1 MGEVVCHYP
10 NKAIR
15 LPGADL
21 TPSPGRRQPHPRPPS
36 PLLKPAVHLLG
47 SLCLW
52 LAVFLP
58 FFWAVPAAA
67 RGNLPFILILNS
79 YHYEYAWSDH
89 ELAGLLARLH
99 QEYPEIDPHI
109 EYLDTKRFPAP
120 EHRERVRDYLAGKY
134 RGKKI
139 DLVIALDN
147 AALEL
152 ALQNRRELFP
162 NVPLVFAGI
171 NDYTPAMLRGQEK
184 VTGVAEFQDVKGT
197 LNLALALQPHAKEVL
212 VIHDYTDTGR
222 AMRQEIEA
230 ILPTLKDRVKVSF
243 TPRVAFPEILKQLNS
258 LPPGS
263 LALITA
269 FATDSRG
276 ESLGLAESTR
286 LLATAQVPLY
296 AMHKTRLGHGIVG
309 GMLLGG
315 REEGRLAGE
324 IASKILAGED
334 PARLPVITRSL
345 ARPMFDFRQL
355 TRFDIPLASLP
366 PDSIIIN
373 RPLPFYE
380 KYKYLTVTLSWTIVF
395 LVLVV
400 ASLSLAII
408 RRRRA
413 LAKLQIS
420 EAKYRTIVDTA
431 EEGIWSLD
439 QNSRTTFVNDRMA
452 AMLGYTPGEMLGQ
465 PASAYILAEDLADQ
479 REKFEQLRQGRIR
492 PYERRFKGK
501 DGGQVWAQ
509 VSATPLLDASGRF
522 QGGVAM
528 LTDITARKQ
537 AEAALLKYEFIA
549 NAANDYMTLVNRNYI
564 YEAANAAFCQAHGKT
579 REEVVGTSLANIWG
593 EERFRKS
600 IKGELDRCFTG
611 QTAES
616 EGWFEFGKMGRG
628 YYRIFYSPYFN
639 EDGTVAYAA
648 VVSHDITTRKRAEI
662 ELKLKERMLDSASDS
677 IFLHDLAGNLVYVN
691 EAAYASRG
699 YTKAELLGKNVVDLV
714 TPEMAQTRKSL
725 IDSLH
730 NKNDIIFKSLHLHKD
745 GSVMP
750 VEVHARLINE
760 NTRPLVLSVARD
772 ITARQQA
779 EEELRQVNETLRA
792 TLDAAPVA
800 IFDLDTEGR
809 VKSLWN
815 HAAEQMLGW
824 HRDEVLGRFLPSV
837 PQDNQAEFAA
847 FLAWVHS
854 GKPIMGKDLVRRR
867 KDGSVIEY
875 SLYAAPEYDDEGRV
889 AGNIAVLVDVTERKR
904 VEDAVAAERQRF
916 LSLLEAMPAYV
927 GLMTPDYEVAFAN
940 RYFRERFGETEG
952 RRCYDYMFGRSEPCE
967 NCQAFKVIETGR
979 PEEYEWLGPDARTYQ
994 ICDQLVHDT
1003 DGSPLIL
1010 EMGLDITDRKEAEE
1024 RLRNEKQFSETLIE
1038 TIPLP
1043 VFYKDTSGRYLGCN
1057 RAFEEFFGKPKEQ
1070 IIGKDVYEMWPRE
1083 IADTYTAMDRELF
1096 GRPSCQMYEGKVI
1109 GRDGLER
1116 KVIFYKAAIADA
1128 AGQVVGLI
1136 GVILDITARK
1146 QAEEALRASEERY
1159 RTVAD
1164 YTADMEYWIDP
1175 EGKILYMSPA
1185 CERLT
1190 GYPPH
1195 AFQADPH
1202 LLFHILHSE
1211 DLDLF
1216 VNHIEEIRLSD
1227 EPRSLDF
1234 RLVHLNGD
1242 QFWVN
1247 HTCQPVFGADGQP
1260 LGRRGSNR
1268 DITERKQAEEA
1279 FQSLVTHAPMGIY
1292 IVQDGKFVMINPGF
1306 EAITGYGAQELIGQ
1320 DCFST
1325 VSPEY
1330 RTFVREKAIQRLK
1343 GEALPPYEFQ
1353 FITKNGGSGW
1363 VMQTITPTQYQG
1375 QRAVLGYF
1383 MDITP
1388 LKKLEAQFL
1397 QAQKMEAVG
1406 RLSGG
1411 VAHDFNNILGVIM
1424 GHAELMLMRLNP
1436 NDPLSGHVKEIKNAG
1451 ERAASLT
1458 RQLLAFSR
1466 KQILQPGIVNL
1477 NVMVTDLEKMLHRLI
1492 GEDIELFTVLESA
1505 QGSVLVDPGQLE
1517 QVILNLAV
1525 NARDAMPQGGK
1536 LTIET
1541 HDVNLDEAYCL
1552 NHPDVVPGPFVLL
1565 AVSDNGMGMDE
1576 DTQAHIF
1583 DPFFTTKDL
1592 GKGTGLGLSTVFGI
1606 IKQSGG
1612 TIEVYS
1618 EPGFGTTFKMY
1629 LPRVGELAAS
1639 PQAEVRVERSLGN
1652 ETILVVEDDD
1662 MLRPLIIDVL
1672 KAYGSEALEAKDGA
1686 EALSICENHP
1696 DPIHLM
1702 LTDVVM
1708 PQMSGRQLAERMAVL
1723 RPQMKVLFM
1732 SGYTDDAIV
1741 HHGILNEDTAYIQK
1755 PFAPDDLVKKVRE
1768 VLEA

>member
-1 MGEVVCHYP
+1 
-10 NKAIR
+10 
-15 LPGADL
+15 
-21 TPSPGRRQPHPRPPS
+21 
-36 PLLKPAVHLLG
+36 
-47 SLCLW
+47 LW

-120 EHRERVRDYLAGKY
+120 EHRDRVRDHLAGKY

-147 AALEL
+147 AALDL

-171 NDYTPAMLRGQEK
+171 NDYTPAMLQGQEK
-184 VTGVAEFQDVKGT
+184 VTGVAEVQDVKGT

-243 TPRVAFPEILKQLNS
+243 TPRVTFPEILKQLNS

-286 LLATAQVPLY
+286 LLATSKVPLY

-366 PDSIIIN
+366 TDSIIIN

-479 REKFEQLRQGRIR
+479 QEKFEQLRQGRIR

-501 DGGQVWAQ
+501 DGREVWAQ

-537 AEAALLKYEFIA
+537 AEAALSRNFLELEQSKNMLQLIIESIPVRVFWKDRDSRYLGCNTLFAQDAGFSDPQQLLGKDDYAMGWKDQAELYRTDDWQVMDSRRPKLNIVEPQTTPSGDKIWLHTNKVPLQMPNGEVFGVLGTYE
-549 NAANDYMTLVNRNYI
+549 
-564 YEAANAAFCQAHGKT
+564 
-579 REEVVGTSLANIWG
+579 
-593 EERFRKS
+593 
-600 IKGELDRCFTG
+600 
-611 QTAES
+611 
-616 EGWFEFGKMGRG
+616 
-628 YYRIFYSPYFN
+628 
-639 EDGTVAYAA
+639 
-648 VVSHDITTRKRAEI
+648 DITARKQAEI

-691 EAAYASRG
+691 EAAYTSRG
-699 YTKAELLGKNVVDLV
+699 YKKEELLGKNVVDLV
-714 TPEMAQTRKSL
+714 TPEMARISTRL
-725 IDSLH
+725 IDKLQE
-730 NKNDIIFKSLHLHKD
+730 KGEIIFESLHLRKD
-745 GSVMP
+745 GSVIP
-750 VEVHARLINE
+750 VEVHARLING
-760 NTRPLVLSVARD
+760 NDGPLVLSVARD
-772 ITARQQA
+772 ITARRQA

-800 IFDLDTEGR
+800 IFDLDTAGR

-824 HRDEVLGRFLPSV
+824 RRDEVLGRFLPSV
-837 PQDNQAEFAA
+837 PQDSQEEFAA

-854 GKPIMGKDLVRRR
+854 GKSIMGKDLVRRR

-875 SLYAAPEYDDEGRV
+875 SLYAAPEYDDEGQV

-927 GLMTPDYEVAFAN
+927 GLMTPDYHVAFAN
-940 RYFRERFGETEG
+940 RYFRDQFGEPEG
-952 RRCYDYMFGRSEPCE
+952 RTCYDYMFGRSEPCE
-967 NCQAFKVIETGR
+967 NCQAFRVLETGR
-979 PEEYEWLGPDARTYQ
+979 PEEYEWLGPDGRTYQ

-1010 EMGLDITDRKEAEE
+1010 EMGIDITDRKQAEE
-1024 RLRNEKQFSETLIE
+1024 RLRNEKQFSETLLE
-1038 TIPLP
+1038 TIPTP
-1043 VFYKDTSGRYLGCN
+1043 VYYEDTSGRYLGCN
-1057 RAFEEFFGKPKEQ
+1057 RAFEEFWGKPREEL
-1070 IIGKDVYEMWPRE
+1070 IGKDVYEMGPQE
-1083 IADTYTAMDRELF
+1083 TSDKKAVMDQELF
-1096 GRPSCQMYEGKVI
+1096 ERPGRQRYEWKL
-1109 GRDGLER
+1109 RAADGSE
-1116 KVIFYKAAIADA
+1116 KEVIFHKASFLDA
-1128 AGQVVGLI
+1128 MGQVGGLI
-1136 GVILDITARK
+1136 GVII
-1146 QAEEALRASEERY
+1146 
-1159 RTVAD
+1159 
-1164 YTADMEYWIDP
+1164 
-1175 EGKILYMSPA
+1175 
-1185 CERLT
+1185 
-1190 GYPPH
+1190 
-1195 AFQADPH
+1195 
-1202 LLFHILHSE
+1202 
-1211 DLDLF
+1211 
-1216 VNHIEEIRLSD
+1216 
-1227 EPRSLDF
+1227 
-1234 RLVHLNGD
+1234 
-1242 QFWVN
+1242 
-1247 HTCQPVFGADGQP
+1247 
-1260 LGRRGSNR
+1260 
-1268 DITERKQAEEA
+1268 DITERKRAEEA

-1306 EAITGYGAQELIGQ
+1306 EAITGYEAQELIGQ

-1353 FITKNGGSGW
+1353 FITKRGESGW

-1436 NDPLSGHVKEIKNAG
+1436 NDPLSGHVKEIRNAG

-1466 KQILQPGIVNL
+1466 KQILQPGVVNL
-1477 NVMVTDLEKMLHRLI
+1477 NLMVTDLEKMLHRLI

-1505 QGSVLVDPGQLE
+1505 QGSVEVDPGQLE

-1552 NHPDVVPGPFVLL
+1552 NHPDVVPGPFLLL
-1565 AVSDNGMGMDE
+1565 AVSDNGMGMDD
-1576 DTQAHIF
+1576 DTRAHIF

-1612 TIEVYS
+1612 AIEVYS
-1618 EPGFGTTFKMY
+1618 EPGFGTTFKIY
-1629 LPRVGELAAS
+1629 FPRVGELAAS
-1639 PQAEVRVERSLGN
+1639 PQAEVQVERSLGN

-1672 KAYGSEALEAKDGA
+1672 KVYGSEALEARDGA
-1686 EALSICENHP
+1686 EALRICENHP
-1696 DPIHLM
+1696 GPIHLM